1 MIIESVQTLWAL
13 CLFVIAILAIVM
25 GVIAYRSIK

>member
-13 CLFVIAILAIVM
+13 CLFVIVILAIVL